1 MTTKPIF
8 TTLAIAAAITAS
20 SHAAFVVFD
29 SATLISS
36 NSNFNLSVYDG
47 KAGYAGLAAP
57 TEA

>member
-47 KAGYAGLAAP
+47 KAGYAG
-57 TEA
+57 TGGT